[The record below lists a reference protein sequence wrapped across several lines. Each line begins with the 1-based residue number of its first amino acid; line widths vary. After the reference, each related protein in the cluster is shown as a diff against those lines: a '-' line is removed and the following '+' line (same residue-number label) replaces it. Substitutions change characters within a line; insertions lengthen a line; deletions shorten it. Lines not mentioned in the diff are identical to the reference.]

1 MEWING
7 VAIFMKKINISSS
20 HRTRC
25 NIMIKRLFFL
35 LLVSFSCTI
44 PALQEE
50 ASEIEPS
57 DFNGTHFISDD
68 LFIFMHSG
76 PGTNYRIIGSINAG
90 SAIIITEEN
99 TESEFTQ
106 ITDQRGR
113 SGWVKTEFV
122 SATDSVKTQ
131 LSKLQARM
139 SEQGDLSASYS
150 QELSLL
156 QARLEQAEQQ
166 KQSLEE
172 QTQSLRSQ
180 LDNTTQQLEQTQD
193 DGQKELFYMGAIVAG
208 SGLIFGIIL
217 TMLLKGRKRSD
228 SLYDRY

>member
-1 MEWING
+1 
-7 VAIFMKKINISSS
+7 MKKINISSS
-20 HRTRC
+20 QRKRC

-35 LLVSFSCTI
+35 LFISFSSTI

-50 ASEIEPS
+50 ASETGTS
-57 DFNGTHFISDD
+57 DSEFNGTHFISDD

-76 PGTNYRIIGSINAG
+76 PGNNYRIIGSINAG
-90 SAIIITEEN
+90 SAIKITDQN
-99 TESEFTQ
+99 TETEFTQ

-113 SGWVKTEFV
+113 SGWIKTEFV

-131 LSKLQARM
+131 LSDLQARM
-139 SEQGDLSASYS
+139 AEQGDLSASYS
-150 QELSLL
+150 QEVSLL

-166 KQSLEE
+166 KISLEE

-180 LDNTTQQLEQTQD
+180 LDNATQRLEKTQD
-193 DGQKELFYMGAIVAG
+193 EGQKELFYMGAIVAG

-217 TMLLKGRKRSD
+217 TMVLKGRKRSD